1 MKHLFILLFACILWN
16 VNIQSEEYKWTKIK
30 NQGTFSSEKL
40 GLSSTGYDRTNNVI
54 YSMKYVNAELI
65 VMAYDIDRDTIYE
78 IPNTDAPQ
86 NVRTFTYDPT
96 NDRLI
101 AIRSGRETVYALPA
115 SGGKWSIIGN
125 GGNDNENYNAGYFWN
140 EKTNAFGFFS
150 GYGYFSVKNWVWEY
164 QDKWVNTIEN
174 NSDCGENVPVKRVN
188 TLILGK
194 PGENKVYF
202 ASGQGNCSGDQM
214 ENSCALGE
222 PWATDV
228 GTYCWLKDV
237 WELDLNTNTFK
248 NLLPVNHESFKREG
262 AITFDYDQKS
272 FVKVGGYVPNAKYER
287 GNDWA
292 KNTDYSMD
300 VTVFSEGS
308 SEGFVPVH
316 VIGDIPPTMKLTQLE
331 HNALFYDGKN
341 KRVMYIRGD
350 GIWTLSKSAD
360 IVETKA
366 CGYSIRE
373 HDTIICKGQSI
384 QLTTNKPEDSSCYS
398 LDNNSVHYFLENGA
412 IPNPARFPNAQ
423 DAGYI
428 ELGTFG
434 QQQVFSIS
442 MWVKVPDA
450 QPNTY
455 GVLLDCSHAGSRNW
469 VVQTLD
475 GGKNWSWND
484 LRFTLQPNA
493 WRHIQ
498 FVYNKGMK
506 RIFIDG
512 EKVAE
517 NFTPISYSGIPELT
531 LGNWKEG
538 GRRFNGCID
547 EAYITL
553 EENIYTKD
561 SLPKRINMPSSK
573 AFGLWHFDEGTG
585 DSTKNAVNNS
595 TTKINNWIWNAYTQT
610 PMTINPIYQWSTG
623 ETDSLITVS
632 PMTATTYYLTT
643 NHRGN
648 TFVDSIRVEVT
659 EASVDIFGKTKIH
672 ERQVNHAYYTEFHQG
687 SMYQWEVTGNA
698 ELASSNG
705 GSSILINFKDPGF
718 AYIKVTE
725 TNEHACV
732 KDTTITVRVY
742 SITDIAEGI
751 MGNKS
756 TISVF
761 PNPVGNEDA
770 ITIKIILTPSRNATV
785 ELLDVLGKQLFSVP
799 TYAQDTYQEFT
810 TQIPIAD
817 IPNGIY
823 MIRYNDGE
831 QTVMEKVLINR

>member
-1 MKHLFILLFACILWN
+1 MKKLFMLLFACILWN

-40 GLSSTGYDRTNNVI
+40 GLSSTGYDRTNNII

-65 VMAYDIDRDTIYE
+65 VMAYDVDRDTIYA
-78 IPNTDAPQ
+78 IPNSGGPQ
-86 NVRTFTYDPT
+86 NLRTFTYDHT

-115 SGGKWSIIGN
+115 TGGEWSIIGN
-125 GGNDNENYNAGYFWN
+125 GGNDGESYNAGYFWN

-150 GYGYFSVKNWVWEY
+150 GYGFFSVKNWVWEY
-164 QDKWVNTIEN
+164 QDKWINTIEN
-174 NSDCGENVPVKRVN
+174 NSNCSETVPAKRAN

-194 PGENKVYF
+194 PGDNKVYF

-272 FVKVGGYVPNAKYER
+272 FVKVGGYIPNAKYER

-292 KNTDYSMD
+292 KYTDYSMD

-308 SEGFVPVH
+308 SEGFIPVN
-316 VIGDIPPTMKLTQLE
+316 VVGDIPPSMKLSQLE

-341 KRVMYIRGD
+341 KRVIYIRGD
-350 GIWTLSKSAD
+350 GIWTLTKSQKS
-360 IVETKA
+360 ETKA
-366 CGYSIRE
+366 CGYSILE
-373 HDTIICKGQSI
+373 NDTVICKGQSI
-384 QLTTNKPEDSSCYS
+384 QLTTKKPEDSSCY
-398 LDNNSVHYFLENGA
+398 LIDNNQVHFFLENGA
-412 IPNPARFPNAQ
+412 VPNPARFPSAQ

-442 MWVKVPDA
+442 MWVKVPDV

-455 GVLLDCSHAGSRNW
+455 GVLLDCSHGGSRNW

-484 LRFTLQPNA
+484 LRFTLQPNV
-493 WRHIQ
+493 WRHLQ
-498 FVYNKGMK
+498 FVYHKGKK

-517 NFTPISYSGIPELT
+517 NSTPINYSGTPLLT
-531 LGNWKEG
+531 LGNWREG

-561 SLPKRINMPSSK
+561 SLPKRINIPSSK

-585 DSTKNAVNNS
+585 DSTMNAVNNS
-595 TTKINNWIWNAYTQT
+595 TTRINNWIWNAYTQT
-610 PMTINPIYQWSTG
+610 PMSVNPVYQWSTG
-623 ETDSLITVS
+623 ETDSVITVS

-643 NHRGN
+643 IHRGN
-648 TFVDSIRVEVT
+648 TFIDSIRVEVS

-672 ERQVNHAYYTEFHQG
+672 ERQVNHSYYTEYHEG
-687 SMYQWEVTGNA
+687 SVYQWEVTGNA

-705 GSSILINFKDPGF
+705 GSSILVNFKDPGF

-725 TNEHACV
+725 TNKHACV

-742 SITDIAEGI
+742 SITDIEEGI
-751 MGNKS
+751 MGNVS
-756 TISVF
+756 TMTVF
-761 PNPVGNEDA
+761 PNPVGNVDA
-770 ITIKIILTPSRNATV
+770 ITIRTIMSPGRNGTI
-785 ELLDVLGKQLFSVP
+785 ELLNILGTQLFSIP
-799 TYAQDTYQEFT
+799 TYAQDSYQEYT
-810 TQIPIAD
+810 TQIPIMD
-817 IPNGIY
+817 LPNGTY